1 MKASF
6 ICSDIFCIAAAAS
19 EAELY
24 KLENT
29 VAKPTSIPIG
39 PAAEPAPIIEAV
51 IAAPPPA
58 VKPLPAAP
66 KMFAVSVYPK
76 LRAMS
81 AAPPNS

>member
-6 ICSDIFCIAAAAS
+6 ICSDIFCIAAVAS

-29 VAKPTSIPIG
+29 DAKPTITPIG
-39 PAAEPAPIIEAV
+39 PAAAPAPIIEAV

-58 VKPLPAAP
+58 VKPLPAASRT
-66 KMFAVSVYPK
+66 FAV
-76 LRAMS
+76 
-81 AAPPNS
+81 